1 MTQPITCG
9 EGRRFRRERAF
20 ERAATALSRRLPSA
34 VSPGLRERLYRAAA
48 WVLTGG
54 RGFRAELPGG
64 EVVRLTPACRHL
76 SWNPVE
82 YGAFRASVR
91 PGDVVLDI
99 GANAGAY
106 TVLFAQWVGPRGHV
120 FAFEPVPSIARALAA
135 QVALNDLSHRVTIVE
150 AAAGASAGR
159 STLVAPGLTGLNRRP
174 APGELT
180 GNRIEVPVLT
190 IDEICSSAGVSPD
203 VIKIDVEGTELEAFR
218 GAARTIAGNP
228 GVQVFVE
235 FHPSL
240 WPAYGVSLDD
250 VRATLAAASLRP
262 EPLGSG
268 DDVWSVEGVCARLVP
283 LR

>member
-1 MTQPITCG
+1 MTQPVTCG
-9 EGRRFRRERAF
+9 EGRRFRRQRAF

-34 VSPGLRERLYRAAA
+34 ASPGLREHLYRAAT

-76 SWNPVE
+76 SWNPIE
-82 YGAFRASVR
+82 YDAFRAGIR
-91 PGDVVLDI
+91 PGDVVLDV

-135 QVALNDLSHRVTIVE
+135 QLNLNGLSRRVTIVE
-150 AAAGASAGR
+150 AAAGAAAGR
-159 STLVAPGLTGLNRRP
+159 SMLVATGLSGVNRRP
-174 APGELT
+174 APGEQT
-180 GNRIEVPVLT
+180 GNRIEVPVVT
-190 IDEICSSAGVSPD
+190 IDEVCSSAGVSPAL
-203 VIKIDVEGTELEAFR
+203 IKIDVEGTELEVLR
-218 GAARTIAGNP
+218 GAAHTLAANP
-228 GVQVFVE
+228 DLQVFVE

-240 WPAYGVSLDD
+240 WPAYGISVDD
-250 VRATLAAASLRP
+250 VRIAMAAANLQP